1 MSWVAAAVVGGAVI
15 GTVGASKAAGKQAAA
30 ADRASDTNLQMFERQ
45 NELQEPFRQA
55 GLTAQNRLLDL
66 LGLSQNMGAAGYGS
80 LIKPFSMADYEADP
94 GYGFRLSEG
103 MKALDRTASSRG
115 RFFSGASLKEAQRF
129 GQGLASEEYQN
140 AFNRFQVNRSNV
152 LTPLQAFLGQGQ
164 SATNVLSN
172 NAGDFASR
180 QGNTLMAGGAARA
193 SGYMGAA
200 NALSS
205 ALGQG
210 ANMMM
215 FNNMF
220 PKQYPGLTYSPGL
233 SGYTYDNPA
242 AIGPQPGG

>member
-1 MSWVAAAVVGGAVI
+1 MTWVATAIVGGAVI
-15 GTVGASKAAGKQAAA
+15 GGIASNRAAGKQADA
-30 ADRASDTNLQMFERQ
+30 ADRASDVNMEMFNRQ

-66 LGLSQNMGAAGYGS
+66 LGLSQNMQAAGYGS
-80 LIKPFSMADYEADP
+80 LMKPFSMSDYEADP

-103 MKALDRTASSRG
+103 MKALDRTAASRG

-152 LTPLQAFLGQGQ
+152 LNPLQAFLGQGQ
-164 SATNVLSN
+164 SATNALTGS
-172 NAGDFASR
+172 ASDFANR
-180 QGNTLMAGGAARA
+180 QGNTLLAGGAARA
-193 SGYMGAA
+193 SGYMGTA

-210 ANMMM
+210 ANALM
-215 FNNMF
+215 FNNLF
-220 PKQYPGLTYSPGL
+220 PKQYAGMTSVPG
-233 SGYTYDNPA
+233 GYIYDNPA
-242 AIGPQPGG
+242 AVGPQPGG